1 MLLYILFTILVA
13 LPVVHAGGWDDFS
26 NNLATDLA
34 PFLSLFG
41 EQITKQYLS
50 ESVNAIDY
58 FIFAMAPMG
67 ILTGVVSAI
76 RVCGTPSLR
85 AFIGRA
91 QEGAGNAEAELCTS
105 TSRDVCELYNSGGIA
120 RVFGRPKILEIVHDP
135 DHDFSNP
142 QDDTVGIYT
151 FQQYLKEDK
160 GQALWRKETPTNSI
174 ALWKSKVIAL
184 WKTNIVVGDTESAL
198 RSPGPDV
205 SHIPSTTFAPNLS
218 LNIGIKKQ
226 SKHVFFA
233 IALLGLCL
241 QVGVLVFAGF
251 ATFYLK
257 WGNDDKPPESY
268 ACPLMIVGTILVCG
282 GMFYCAFLIG
292 QSTEEDVWRRQDIV
306 TDKSSMYWIQPGGQ
320 IIGDQTFDAF
330 SHTDYDK
337 KLKEYI
343 TSRKKNVSQESKLEI
358 WAAIG
363 TTISGFVLQF
373 TGLRGIHSAVSVA
386 QLGVILVMSIA
397 RAMLRM
403 QRLEPKDNCFA
414 TFPDE
419 VVGHELD
426 WLALRIGRDF
436 FGEDVVNPDPASL
449 GSSFSTSLSKDQD
462 RHFWRLCGAS
472 GTKPGTKRM
481 SIEHP
486 SPSKRWNAATIL
498 LAYRTRLAS
507 LTNLST
513 SSIAPAMEFKSEMV
527 EVRNESR
534 QIAALIEATI
544 KIILSKAPKIKKEW
558 ETASSMFWGIDCALG
573 KQAIQPSTPKEHTIY
588 LELIQDPSA
597 PGNPWILKNKRE
609 LEGILGLWV
618 WSLKSDPRIETVDQ
632 WTKFR
637 RSTASDIRARRII
650 PTDQVI
656 KPDLE
661 MWLGDDMKSITKSAL
676 RSKSTGLHDASA
688 VWTMSTDSGVT
699 NMYPIVQ
706 LAPDVK
712 VPGAKLPP
720 PLRFFG
726 WKTANLSQ
734 SQDFEGFNLW
744 SAPMT
749 GSLVTSCAQ
758 EIFASFLI
766 GILDIVDNFGP
777 VHVEEDETITLENGL
792 VSEIVALFTEM
803 RLGSKLEALL
813 CVMPLVLPRLKM
825 PSAASA
831 LAAAKKSANQHRER
845 KYWKKAERVLQWAWN
860 ICRQHQH
867 SHTNVIDENEDHGP
881 GSEETLAK
889 QATIALCELYRW
901 ALIEETSRAFG
912 KNGISRLEE
921 QKCDQSVSARVVIDR
936 YFFVANEIAQ
946 HQASDADLVS
956 METNCL
962 KTALL
967 FVTHPASEIEREQKG
982 KALCLAAKHG
992 WVEVALALLELG
1004 GEPDFREEKGRTPLS
1019 LAAESG
1025 NITIVGDLMKW
1036 GSFPDSED
1044 QDQRTP
1050 LSYASG
1056 SGCHEVVELLLR
1068 DVRVPPDHRDAH
1080 QRTALSW
1087 AAANGHDTVVKRL
1100 LETGKVEPDIK
1111 DRHGR
1116 TPLSYAAQNGP
1127 DTVVELLLE
1136 TSKVEPD
1143 IKDRQGWTPLSYAAQ
1158 NGHDTVVKRLL
1169 ETGKV
1174 EPDTKDMYER
1184 TPLSHAAR
1192 NGYDAV
1198 VKRLLETGK
1207 AEPDMKDDSG
1217 FTPLLLAAIN
1227 GHDTIVKRL
1236 LETGKVEPDIIDD
1249 RGRTPLCMAAKNGH
1263 DTVVKLLLETGK
1275 VRLDAKIFSGWTP
1288 ICMAAMNGHDT
1299 VVERLLE
1306 IGKVEPDIK
1315 DDFGRTPLSYAAQ
1328 NGHDTVVER
1337 LLETG
1342 QVDPDAMD
1350 SDGKTPLRY
1359 AMEQKYTSIVNII
1372 KEPKKKKDLEC

>member
-1 MLLYILFTILVA
+1 MLIYKLFTILVA

-120 RVFGRPKILEIVHDP
+120 RVFGRPKILEVVHDP

-142 QDDTVGIYT
+142 QDDTAGIYT
-151 FQQYLKEDK
+151 FQQFLEQDK
-160 GQALWRKETPTNSI
+160 GQALWRKETPKNSI
-174 ALWKSKVIAL
+174 ALWKNKVMTL
-184 WKTNIVVGDTESAL
+184 WRTKTVGDTESAP

-205 SHIPSTTFAPNLS
+205 SHMPFTTFAPNLS

-226 SKHVFFA
+226 SKHMFYA
-233 IALLGLCL
+233 IALLGICL

-251 ATFYLK
+251 ATYYLK

-268 ACPLMIVGTILVCG
+268 ACPLVIIGTILVCG
-282 GMFYCAFLIG
+282 GMFHCAFLIG
-292 QSTEEDVWRRQDIV
+292 QSTEEDVWRRQEIV

-330 SHTDYDK
+330 SHTDFDK
-337 KLKEYI
+337 KLKKYI
-343 TSRKKNVSQESKLEI
+343 TSKRKNVSPESKLGI

-386 QLGVILVMSIA
+386 QLGVILVMSVA

-403 QRLEPKDNCFA
+403 QRLEPEDNCFA

-426 WLALRIGRDF
+426 WLALRIGRDC
-436 FGEDVVNPDPASL
+436 FGEDIINPDPASL
-449 GSSFSTSLSKDQD
+449 GSSSSTSLSREPSSTLSSPGGQD

-472 GTKPGTKRM
+472 WTKSGTKSGTKSSSPGDQYRHFWRLCGASGKKSGTKRM

-486 SPSKRWNAATIL
+486 SPSNRWNAAAIL

-507 LTNLST
+507 LTDLST
-513 SSIAPAMEFKSEMV
+513 SSTAPAMEFKSEMV

-544 KIILSKAPKIKKEW
+544 KTILSKAAKIKKEW
-558 ETASSMFWGIDCALG
+558 ETASSMFWGIDCALV
-573 KQAIQPSTPKEHTIY
+573 KQANKRSEPKEHTIY
-588 LELIQDPSA
+588 LEFAQDSTA
-597 PGNPWILKNKRE
+597 PGSPWVLKNKRE

-618 WSLKSDPRIETVDQ
+618 WSLKSDPRIETKDQ
-632 WTKFR
+632 WTDFI

-650 PTDQVI
+650 PTDQVM

-661 MWLGDDMKSITKSAL
+661 IWLGDDMKAITKSAL

-688 VWTMSTDSGVT
+688 VWTMSTDPGVT
-699 NMYPIVQ
+699 NMYPIIQ
-706 LAPDVK
+706 RAPDIK
-712 VPGAKLPP
+712 VPDAKLLPS
-720 PLRFFG
+720 LRFFG

-734 SQDFEGFNLW
+734 SQEFEGFNLW

-758 EIFASFLI
+758 ETFATFLTS
-766 GILDIVDNFGP
+766 ILDIVDNFGP
-777 VHVEEDETITLENGL
+777 VHVEEDESIRLENGL

-813 CVMPLVLPRLKM
+813 CVMPSVLPRLEM

-831 LAAAKKSANQHRER
+831 LAAARKSANQHRKR
-845 KYWKKAERVLQWAWN
+845 TDWKKAERVLQWAWN
-860 ICRQHQH
+860 ICRQPQH
-867 SHTNVIDENEDHGP
+867 SCTQVIDEDEDHRP
-881 GSEETLAK
+881 GSEGTLAK

-912 KNGISRLEE
+912 KDGISRLDV
-921 QKCDQSVSARVVIDR
+921 QKCDQSVSAREVIDR
-936 YFFVANEIAQ
+936 YFIIANEIAQ
-946 HQASDADLVS
+946 HKASDADLAN
-956 METNCL
+956 METGCL

-967 FVTHPASEIEREQKG
+967 FVTNPASETEREQKG
-982 KALCLAAKHG
+982 KALSSAAKHG

-1004 GEPDFREEKGRTPLS
+1004 GEPDFRDTEGRTPLS
-1019 LAAESG
+1019 HAAESG
-1025 NITIVGDLMKW
+1025 NITIVGDLMKY
-1036 GSFPDSED
+1036 GSFPNSED
-1044 QDQRTP
+1044 QNQRTP
-1050 LSYASG
+1050 LSYTSG
-1056 SGCHEVVELLLR
+1056 AGCHEVVELLLR
-1068 DVRVPPDHRDAH
+1068 DVRVSPDQRDA
-1080 QRTALSW
+1080 QQ
-1087 AAANGHDTVVKRL
+1087 
-1100 LETGKVEPDIK
+1100 
-1111 DRHGR
+1111 R
-1116 TPLSYAAQNGP
+1116 TPLSYAAAKGY
-1127 DTVVELLLE
+1127 DTVGHDTIVKLLLE
-1136 TSKVEPD
+1136 TGKVDLD
-1143 IKDRQGWTPLSYAAQ
+1143 IKDDYQQTPLSYAAA
-1158 NGHDTVVKRLL
+1158 K
-1169 ETGKV
+1169 
-1174 EPDTKDMYER
+1174 
-1184 TPLSHAAR
+1184 
-1192 NGYDAV
+1192 GY
-1198 VKRLLETGK
+1198 
-1207 AEPDMKDDSG
+1207 
-1217 FTPLLLAAIN
+1217 N
-1227 GHDTIVKRL
+1227 
-1236 LETGKVEPDIIDD
+1236 
-1249 RGRTPLCMAAKNGH
+1249 
-1263 DTVVKLLLETGK
+1263 TVVKLLLETGK
-1275 VRLDAKIFSGWTP
+1275 VDPDMKDAYQRAP
-1288 ICMAAMNGHDT
+1288 LLHAAAEGHDT
-1299 VVERLLE
+1299 VVKLLLE
-1306 IGKVEPDIK
+1306 AGKVDPDIK
-1315 DDFGRTPLSYAAQ
+1315 DAYQRTPLSHAAAKRHEKATAAV
-1328 NGHDTVVER
+1328 GTS
-1337 LLETG
+1337 LCPLE
-1342 QVDPDAMD
+1342 
-1350 SDGKTPLRY
+1350 
-1359 AMEQKYTSIVNII
+1359 
-1372 KEPKKKKDLEC
+1372 